1 MWFVP
6 NMIKRVI
13 LASLL
18 CEVLLG
24 ACTKNFED
32 INRNPYDFNEDELK
46 PDLKLLGEP
55 LVQTMLNIVVSNDP
69 ATAQVQQ
76 NLIGDIYSG
85 YMMTPTPFESNR
97 NNATYDLLDNWNN
110 HVWTVAYG
118 NVMPNCKF
126 VQEKSKGQYSD
137 FYAWAQLLRV
147 AAMHR
152 VSDVFGPVI
161 YTKYGMINLD
171 RSIDYDTQ
179 QEAYYAF
186 FKDLSEA
193 IDTLTVYALSR
204 TKSNFTAFDL
214 AYGGDYTKWVKFA
227 NTLRLRL
234 AIRISAADAVK
245 ARTEGEAA
253 LNHPLGL
260 LSSPADNFSININPV
275 SHPLFVICY
284 KWNDIRM
291 GAPMES
297 IMTGY
302 HDPRLPVYFLCSDS
316 RDSSYSGIRNGV
328 NITSRDT
335 YNGFSKLSMRQLSDN
350 KIRLTTAAEA
360 WFLKA
365 EAALY
370 DWKNAGDARYNYE
383 SGIRTSFAQ
392 YQLDSYASAYI
403 SNNSY
408 TPKPYTDPKNA
419 ANNVPAGSPHLSSIT
434 IQWEADAPVEKQLE
448 RIITQKWIAMF
459 PEGEEAWAE
468 FRRTGY
474 PKLFPVVVNYSG
486 GKIPTDK
493 FIRRINFPQLEYA
506 TNPGGV
512 TRAVQ
517 TLGGPDN
524 GGTPLWWDRQ

>member
-13 LASLL
+13 IVSLL
-18 CEVLLG
+18 CEVLLSG
-24 ACTKNFED
+24 CTKHFED
-32 INRNPYDFNEDELK
+32 INQNPYDFNEDELK

-55 LVQTMLNIVVSNDP
+55 LVQTMLNIIVSNDP

-76 NLIGDIYSG
+76 NLIGDVYSG
-85 YMMTPTPFESNR
+85 YMMTPAPFESNR
-97 NNATYDLLDNWNN
+97 NNTTYDLLDNWNN
-110 HVWTVAYG
+110 HVWIVAYG

-126 VQEKSKGQYSD
+126 VQEKAKGQYSD

-147 AAMHR
+147 TAMHR
-152 VSDVFGPVI
+152 VSDVFGPII
-161 YTKYGMINLD
+161 YTKYGMINAD

-179 QEAYYAF
+179 EQAYDAF
-186 FKDLSEA
+186 FKDLSAA
-193 IDTLTVYALSR
+193 IDTLARYAATPA
-204 TKSNFTAFDL
+204 TKNFSAFDL

-234 AIRISAADAVK
+234 AIRISGVDPAK
-245 ARTEGEAA
+245 AKAEGEAA

-260 LSSPADNFSININPV
+260 LSNAEENFSININPV
-275 SHPLFVICY
+275 THPLFVICY

-302 HDPRLPVYFLCSDS
+302 HDPRLPYYFVCSDN

-328 NITSRDT
+328 NINSRDT
-335 YNGFSKLSMRQLSDN
+335 YSGFSKLSMRQLSDN
-350 KIRLTTAAEA
+350 RIQLMTAAEA

-370 DWKNAGDARYNYE
+370 GWKGAGDAGSNYE
-383 SGIRTSFAQ
+383 NGIRASFAQ
-392 YQLDSYASAYI
+392 YQLDSRFNDYV
-403 SNNSY
+403 NNHSY
-408 TPKPYTDPKNA
+408 KPRPYTDPKNPG
-419 ANNVPAGSPHLSSIT
+419 NNVPAGSPYLSTIT
-434 IQWEADAPVEKQLE
+434 IQWEHTATKEIKLE

-474 PKLFPVVVNYSG
+474 PKLFPVVLNYSG
-486 GKIPTDK
+486 GKIPTEK
-493 FIRRINFPQLEYA
+493 FIRRISFPQLEYA
-506 TNPGGV
+506 TNPQGV
-512 TRAVQ
+512 AKAVQ

-524 GGTPLWWDRQ
+524 GGTRLWWDKE

>member
-1 MWFVP
+1 
-6 NMIKRVI
+6 
-13 LASLL
+13 
-18 CEVLLG
+18 VLLS
-24 ACTKNFED
+24 ACTKHFED
-32 INRNPYDFNEDELK
+32 INRNPYDFDEEELK

-55 LVQTMLNIVVSNDP
+55 LVQTMLNIIVSNDP

-76 NLIGDIYSG
+76 NLIGDIFSG

-126 VQEKSKGQYSD
+126 VQEKSEGRYSD

-152 VSDVFGPVI
+152 VSDIFGPVI
-161 YTKYGMINLD
+161 YTKYGVINSD
-171 RSIDYDTQ
+171 RSIDYDSQ
-179 QEAYYAF
+179 QEAYNAF
-186 FKDLSEA
+186 FRDLAEA
-193 IDTLTVYALSR
+193 IDTLAVYAVSHS
-204 TKSNFTAFDL
+204 KKNFSSFDL
-214 AYGGDYTKWVKFA
+214 AYGGDYTQWVKFA

-234 AIRISAADAVK
+234 AIRISAVDPEK

-253 LNHPLGL
+253 LQHPLGL
-260 LSSPADNFSININPV
+260 LSVPADNFSINISPV
-275 SHPLFVICY
+275 AHPLFVICY

-302 HDPRLPVYFLCSDS
+302 RDPRLPSYFVCSDT
-316 RDSSYSGIRNGV
+316 RDSSYNGIRNGV
-328 NITSRDT
+328 NINSRDT
-335 YNGFSKLSMRQLSDN
+335 YSGFSKLSMRQLADN
-350 KIRLTTAAEA
+350 RIQLMTAAEA
-360 WFLKA
+360 WFLRA

-370 DWKNAGDARYNYE
+370 GWKGAGDAGSNYE
-383 SGIRTSFAQ
+383 NGIRASFAQ
-392 YQLDSYASAYI
+392 YGLDSYFTEYV
-403 SNNSY
+403 SNHTY
-408 TPKPYTDPKNA
+408 TPKPYIDPKNA
-419 ANNVPAGSPHLSSIT
+419 ANNVLPGNAHLSTIT
-434 IQWEADAPVEKQLE
+434 IQWEPSAPRARKLE

-459 PEGEEAWAE
+459 PEGAEAWTE

-486 GKIPTDK
+486 GKIPTEK

-506 TNPGGV
+506 TNPQGV
-512 TRAVQ
+512 ARAVQ
-517 TLGGPDN
+517 SLGGPDN
-524 GGTPLWWDRQ
+524 GGTRLWWDQQ